1 MARQPGEQ
9 SPPGS
14 GASIALCHEW
24 MAQWTGS
31 EKTFAAMAD
40 EFPQADLYALTV
52 NADLGF
58 PSDGRRVTTTFI
70 EGLRP
75 LRRARAL
82 QLPLM
87 PLAWRSVSHRAY
99 DVVITSS
106 HACVKGFRPGREA
119 LHLCY
124 CYTPMRYAWLSE
136 VDRRGHASRLQ
147 AAGKAYFRRWDRISA
162 GWVDEFAAIS
172 TCVRDRVRRFY
183 DRDATV
189 IAPPVDTDYFVPAV
203 ESPRRD
209 DFALAVSRLVGYKR
223 IDLAIRAC
231 VRVGY
236 PLIVAGTG
244 PEERALRALAA
255 GLRGDVT
262 FVTGPDDAGLR
273 DLYRRAR
280 VLVHAGEEDF
290 GIVPVEA
297 QACGTPVL
305 AYGVGGV
312 VDTVLPGL
320 TGVLVAD
327 QDERSLAEGLEDL
340 LGRSLDPLACRRN
353 AERFGARRFRA
364 QLREWVE
371 DATGARGLDLSP
383 D

>member
-1 MARQPGEQ
+1 
-9 SPPGS
+9 
-14 GASIALCHEW
+14 
-24 MAQWTGS
+24 
-31 EKTFAAMAD
+31 
-40 EFPQADLYALTV
+40 
-52 NADLGF
+52 
-58 PSDGRRVTTTFI
+58 
-70 EGLRP
+70 
-75 LRRARAL
+75 
-82 QLPLM
+82 
-87 PLAWRSVSHRAY
+87 
-99 DVVITSS
+99 
-106 HACVKGFRPGREA
+106 
-119 LHLCY
+119 
-124 CYTPMRYAWLSE
+124 MRYAWLSE

-371 DATGARGLDLSP
+371 DATGARGLGLSP